1 MILTM
6 TGRTVLTKIG
16 CTVIATEIHMLAVL
30 TVIALLVTVPTVTV
44 RTKVVSMLTLP
55 MVALRLPVS
64 VTLIATMSMMSP
76 MRIATMTQLMRTDHT
91 MIRIALSNGASLRN
105 PMVPLLL
112 LSLAKFLLLPPNLP

>member
-64 VTLIATMSMMSP
+64 VTLIATMSMMNP

-91 MIRIALSNGASLRN
+91 MIHIALSNGASLRN